1 MHRAGRGP
9 GSSCRVYDGHVKR
22 LLVIPAL
29 LLALFLSPVYAPA
42 QGSDE
47 GSDEPAGQ
55 RLILKD
61 GSYQAVRSYQV
72 QGDRVRFYSAE
83 RDDWEEIPTK
93 LIDWKATENW
103 NHPNAPDATPD
114 AQSPA
119 AQEAAEL
126 DRKAAAERAA
136 EKARQP
142 QVAPGLRL
150 PDESGVWGLD
160 TYNGTPELV
169 RIRQSD
175 GDLNLD
181 LGHSVKAFAIPTH
194 GAKELIRLPGD
205 RAVVVFHVEHPVFYI
220 ALNPPSDAIAPP
232 DAMIVHTHGAESA
245 MNDKTQQA
253 SPDSSYALVRLSL
266 WKGERIATAQQ
277 LSGLATGGAVDGS
290 APIVALEKHIL
301 PGGRWMRLEPQS
313 ALNLG
318 QYTLIEILPS
328 DGVTRGFN
336 ADGWDFGVNPM
347 APDNKGSFGPIEPA
361 KSGGPS
367 DQR

>member
-1 MHRAGRGP
+1 M
-9 GSSCRVYDGHVKR
+9 KR
-22 LLVIPAL
+22 LLTITAL
-29 LLALFLSPVYAPA
+29 LLALLLSPVCVPA
-42 QGSDE
+42 QSSGQ
-47 GSDEPAGQ
+47 GTGEPPGQ

-61 GSYQAVRSYQV
+61 GSYQVVRSYQL

-83 RDDWEEIPTK
+83 RDDWEEIPAK

-103 NHPNAPDATPD
+103 NHQNGPDAKPD
-114 AQSPA
+114 AGSPA

-126 DRKAAAERAA
+126 DREAAAERAA

-142 QVAPGLRL
+142 EVAPGLRL

-181 LGHSVKAFAIPTH
+181 MGHSVKAFAIPTH
-194 GAKELIRLPGD
+194 GAKELIRLQGY
-205 RAVVVFHVEHPVFYI
+205 RAAVVFHVEHPVFYI

-232 DAMIVHTHGAESA
+232 DAMIVDTHGAESA
-245 MNDKTQQA
+245 MKDKTQQA
-253 SPDSSYALVRLSL
+253 SPDSSYALVRLSI

-277 LSGLATGGAVDGS
+277 LSGLTTGGATDGS
-290 APIVALEKHIL
+290 APIVALDKHIL
-301 PGGRWMRLEPQS
+301 PGERWMRLEPRGG
-313 ALNLG
+313 LNLG

-347 APDNKGSFGPIEPA
+347 APDNKGSLGPIAPA
-361 KSGGPS
+361 KSDDGNAPPEEP
-367 DQR
+367 

>member
-1 MHRAGRGP
+1 
-9 GSSCRVYDGHVKR
+9 VKR
-22 LLVIPAL
+22 LLLVTAL
-29 LLALFLSPVYAPA
+29 LVLVLSPVCVPA
-42 QGSDE
+42 QSSSPGP
-47 GSDEPAGQ
+47 GEPPGQ

-61 GSYQAVRSYQV
+61 GSYQVVRSYQV

-83 RDDWEEIPTK
+83 RGDWEEIPSR
-93 LIDWKATENW
+93 LIDWKATEDW
-103 NHPNAPDATPD
+103 NHQNAAGARPDTANL
-114 AQSPA
+114 A

-126 DRKAAAERAA
+126 DREAAAERAA

-142 QVAPGLRL
+142 EVAPGLRL

-181 LGHSVKAFAIPTH
+181 MGHSVKAFEIPTH
-194 GAKELIRLPGD
+194 GAKELIRLPGY
-205 RAVVVFHVEHPVFYI
+205 RATVVFHVEHPVFYI

-232 DAMIVHTHGAESA
+232 DALIVDTHGAASA
-245 MNDKTQQA
+245 MQDKTQQA
-253 SPDSSYALVRLSL
+253 SPDSSYALVRLSI

-277 LSGLATGGAVDGS
+277 LSGLATGGAADGS

-301 PGGRWMRLEPQS
+301 PGERWMRLEPRGS
-313 ALNLG
+313 LNLG

-347 APDNKGSFGPIEPA
+347 ASDNKGSIGAITPA
-361 KSGGPS
+361 KAEDGNDAP
-367 DQR
+367 DQP